1 MPADART
8 GSARL
13 YTPRLLSLAT
23 ALADYPLSDDLPQ
36 RGEAR
41 SRSCGSTVELGVET
55 DAGDRVTRIGMQVAA
70 CAIGQASAAVLA
82 LAAQGRTATD
92 FVQALTQ
99 IDAWLDGQG
108 TLPEWPGFDALEP
121 ARAHPGR
128 RDALR
133 IPWTAMLAALS
144 SDASAR

>member
-8 GSARL
+8 SSARL

-23 ALADYPLSDDLPQ
+23 ALADYPLCDDLPQ

-41 SRSCGSTVELGVET
+41 SRSCGSTVELVIET

-82 LAAQGRTATD
+82 VAAHGRAATD
-92 FVQALTQ
+92 FMQVLPQ
-99 IDAWLDGQG
+99 IDAWLNGQG
-108 TLPEWPGFDALEP
+108 ALPEWPGFDALEP

-144 SDASAR
+144 SDACAR